1 MAAPGPVGAGP
12 GGPGGGNSGNGG
24 PPELHPRTG
33 RLVALAPG
41 GRSAARAQPGQ
52 EFNHGL
58 VLSRRPLVPGRVFC
72 VRIDRKVGGGDW
84 GSEGDR
90 GGGRGL
96 WGDGGGIGG
105 TGRGNQEV

>member
-72 VRIDRKVGGGDW
+72 VRIDRKVGRAGGVGGDL
-84 GSEGDR
+84 R
-90 GGGRGL
+90 GVGG
-96 WGDGGGIGG
+96 
-105 TGRGNQEV
+105 V